1 MLDYDQRLLKLVIMI
16 KYKNNLKKK
25 VFESFYLF
33 QIKMPKSLV
42 LILLCYVFNQQ
53 LKSAFTRHSI
63 YFVIVKLF
71 FIVKFKQNLIKPY
84 LNSHINIYWKNK
96 KAFKEKAREQR
107 KITVITVL
115 LYYTLLKKKLRY
127 TKKLPQSFFV

>member
-1 MLDYDQRLLKLVIMI
+1 
-16 KYKNNLKKK
+16 
-25 VFESFYLF
+25 
-33 QIKMPKSLV
+33 MPKSLV

-96 KAFKEKAREQR
+96 KSFQGKSTRTEKNNCYNC
-107 KITVITVL
+107 IIILYTV
-115 LYYTLLKKKLRY
+115 KKKNYDIRKSSLKAFLCKI
-127 TKKLPQSFFV
+127 KKKSTENGNIAASAV